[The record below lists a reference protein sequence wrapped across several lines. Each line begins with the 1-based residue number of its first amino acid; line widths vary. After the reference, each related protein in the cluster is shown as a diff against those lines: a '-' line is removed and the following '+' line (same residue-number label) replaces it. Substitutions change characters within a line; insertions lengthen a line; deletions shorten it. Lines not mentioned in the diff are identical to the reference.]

1 MSIAEFLTWYLKIMS
16 PLVSFFLPFMIII
29 RSVGL
34 LLWRYWNISKNGHV
48 RFAICITPS
57 SRYRE
62 KAISHGSQD
71 SFLEWLKSR
80 GRRCRRPAPLKCC
93 IYYKVEPVLV
103 LGKPRPTKGRPA
115 RAPLRSDKGKNSVRG
130 WRRPRSAALYALFHH
145 RFFSF
150 HNEKISKVFVHQKKI
165 GTREKNKSL
174 YIKKHF
180 QKSSSKRRKR
190 EAEIVKEIKKKQM
203 FGCR

>member
-1 MSIAEFLTWYLKIMS
+1 MS
-16 PLVSFFLPFMIII
+16 PLVPFFLPFMIII

-34 LLWRYWNISKNGHV
+34 LLWRYWNISKTGMFVSQFMHHAV
-48 RFAICITPS
+48 ALSWKSDFTWLSRFVSWMIKKP
-57 SRYRE
+57 R
-62 KAISHGSQD
+62 
-71 SFLEWLKSR
+71 
-80 GRRCRRPAPLKCC
+80 RRCRRPAPLKCC

-150 HNEKISKVFVHQKKI
+150 HNEKISKVFDHQKKLEHAQKPN
-165 GTREKNKSL
+165 RF
-174 YIKKHF
+174 IKKAF
-180 QKSSSKRRKR
+180 S
-190 EAEIVKEIKKKQM
+190 EILVKKEKKTRS
-203 FGCR
+203 GNC

>member
-1 MSIAEFLTWYLKIMS
+1 MSIAEFLNL
-16 PLVSFFLPFMIII
+16 
-29 RSVGL
+29 
-34 LLWRYWNISKNGHV
+34 ISKNYVSACSLFSPIYDHNKK
-48 RFAICITPS
+48 RRASALKILEHIKKRACSFRNLCITPS

-150 HNEKISKVFVHQKKI
+150 HNEKISKVFDHQKKNWN
-165 GTREKNKSL
+165 TRKNQIAL
-174 YIKKHF
+174 YK
-180 QKSSSKRRKR
+180 
-190 EAEIVKEIKKKQM
+190 EAFSEILIKKKKTRN
-203 FGCR
+203 GNC